1 MAAGNLE
8 PEKGEDLPVEGS
20 LESIDVFAS
29 DGVIEDD
36 LPTVMIHVDTDFL
49 KTDLEMLLGFAIGEW
64 LASRG

>member
-8 PEKGEDLPVEGS
+8 PQNGEDLLVKGS

-29 DGVIEDD
+29 GGIIEDD
-36 LPTVMIHVDTDFL
+36 LPRLMIHTDTHFL
-49 KTDLEMLLGFAIGEW
+49 KTDREMFLGFTIGER